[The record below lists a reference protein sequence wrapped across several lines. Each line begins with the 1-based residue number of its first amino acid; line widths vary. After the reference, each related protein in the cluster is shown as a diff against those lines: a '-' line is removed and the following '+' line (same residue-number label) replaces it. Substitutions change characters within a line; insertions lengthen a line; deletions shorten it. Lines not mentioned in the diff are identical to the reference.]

1 MELINKI
8 VKELNAP
15 YEINVGLHRIGE
27 DVIFDLVIPSSR
39 KPLVVV
45 KVITEEKIDS
55 APAIFYGI
63 SSASALAITVDDVFE
78 KMKER
83 DMDVVCI
90 CITEP
95 KLIGELSDKMIFFDE
110 VLHDDP
116 DEVARFLNEV
126 IHNPYYPIFSIVRYR
141 SSTILALRPLGRY
154 LSNKRIIQEPKAR
167 GFIGIDPLSDKVYV
181 RNIDSILMMIAK
193 GVYLTHNKVKLSELR
208 ELLSS
213 ETPVERPS
221 WITSLKEDK
230 VSLKLLI
237 EHIMSMETIIPKE
250 YEGIR
255 DALIRI
261 FNIKK

>member
-1 MELINKI
+1 MELINEI
-8 VKELNAP
+8 VNELNAP
-15 YEINVGLHRIGE
+15 YEINVRLHRISE
-27 DVIFDLVIPSSR
+27 NVIFDLVIPSSR
-39 KPLVVV
+39 RPLVVV
-45 KVITEEKIDS
+45 KVITEEKINT
-55 APAIFYGI
+55 APAILYGF
-63 SSASALAITVDDVFE
+63 SGVSTLAITVDDAFE

-83 DMDVVCI
+83 DMDVACI

-95 KLIGELSDKMIFFDE
+95 KLIDELSDKMIFFDE

-116 DEVARFLNEV
+116 DKVAKFLNEV
-126 IHNPYYPIFSIVRYR
+126 ICNPYYPLFSVIRYR

-154 LSNKRIIQEPKAR
+154 LSNERIIQEPKAR

-181 RNIDSILMMIAK
+181 RNIDSTLMMIAK

-213 ETPVERPS
+213 ETPVKKPS
-221 WITSLKEDK
+221 WITSLKEGK
-230 VSLKLLI
+230 VSLRLLI
-237 EHIMSMETIIPKE
+237 EHIMSMKTIIPKE